1 MGTLFLLSQL
11 RNHFRSPMRINKR
24 YSKGRKAISLTSL
37 IDVIFLL
44 LLFFMLTSTFL
55 RYSNFDVASA
65 GGRGTSAAQPPKA
78 TLTVH
83 QNKLDLNG
91 EAILMSDLVS
101 SLNIFVTEGETRAVV
116 LVKENVSVERLVK
129 VLDLGRTST
138 MTSLI
143 LAE

>member
-1 MGTLFLLSQL
+1 
-11 RNHFRSPMRINKR
+11 MRINKGYCKR
-24 YSKGRKAISLTSL
+24 RKSLSLTSL

-65 GGRGTSAAQPPKA
+65 GGRGTSKPEAPKA
-78 TLTVH
+78 MLTIH
-83 QNKLDLNG
+83 QNELDLNG
-91 EAILMSDLVS
+91 KTILMNELVP
-101 SLNIFVTEGETRAVV
+101 SLNAFVTDGETRAVV
-116 LVKENVSVERLVK
+116 LVKEDVSVERLVN

>member
-1 MGTLFLLSQL
+1 
-11 RNHFRSPMRINKR
+11 MRINKGYGKR
-24 YSKGRKAISLTSL
+24 RKSLSLTSL

-65 GGRGTSAAQPPKA
+65 GGRGTNKMEAPKA
-78 TLTVH
+78 TLTIH
-83 QNKLDLNG
+83 QNQLDLNG
-91 EAILMSDLVS
+91 KTIMMSELVP
-101 SLNIFVTEGETRAVV
+101 SLNAFVTDGETRAVV
-116 LVKENVSVERLVK
+116 LVKEDVSVERLVN